1 MKQKANREG
10 DVKKVNNYD
19 SCQTPT
25 YALDPILPYLKPEWS
40 LWESATGEGFL
51 ANHLSKGGWQVI
63 TTDLIF
69 GQNFFGLEPIF
80 SWHCQVTNPPYSV
93 KYDWLKHSYE
103 LGKPFAL
110 LLPLE
115 TLGAKRGQELFKRYG
130 LELILLNRRVDFKMP
145 FKGFAGSAQ
154 FPVAWFTWGLGIGQ
168 PISYGEI
175 TKPKNLVNQIKMEL

>member
-51 ANHLSKGGWQVI
+51 ANHLSKGGCQVI

-145 FKGFAGSAQ
+145 FKGFTGSAQ